1 MDNDIKNV
9 FEDIN
14 NIFISKLQETKS
26 KINDS
31 IEIELFNDCIDTYKR
46 AYRMLN
52 NNRLLDGI
60 VLTRNAF
67 ELMIMLFGI
76 RIDTNVR
83 KEYCRE
89 DSYVRYLE
97 RKKSN
102 KKEKD
107 YLAQSYLRK
116 IILKKYKNIEED
128 YNKIYNTFSKFAH
141 PTIHRNMLRF
151 FEREKVDVILL
162 YLNVIMVLPILFLE
176 ILYEEKIIDNENF
189 QDIVIFK
196 YIIEK
201 ITLIYFCNNID
212 KNKLKEAN
220 KYAFLDI
227 NKDYYKKMEDV
238 IKQEIKDIEKESID
252 NQEKYKKA
260 IEKVF
265 AKVQYHNISK
275 KIINLKLFTEKNINE
290 I

>member
-1 MDNDIKNV
+1 MNNEINDV

-14 NIFISKLQETKS
+14 NIFINKLQEAKQ

-46 AYRMLN
+46 AYRLVD

-67 ELMIMLFGI
+67 ELMMMLFGI
-76 RIDTNVR
+76 RIDANVR
-83 KEYCRE
+83 KEYYRE
-89 DSYVRYLE
+89 NSYERYIE
-97 RKKSN
+97 RVKLN
-102 KKEKD
+102 RKEKD
-107 YLAQSYLRK
+107 YLSQNYLRN

-128 YNKIYNTFSKFAH
+128 YKKIYNVLSKFAH

-162 YLNVIMVLPILFLE
+162 YLNVIMILPMLFLE
-176 ILYEEKIIDNENF
+176 ILNEEKIIVDEAF
-189 QDIVIFK
+189 QDLVIFK

-201 ITLIYFCNNID
+201 LILIYLCNNID
-212 KNKLKEAN
+212 KDKLKEAN

-227 NKDYYKKMEDV
+227 NKDYYKDMEEKIRSEFINIEKD
-238 IKQEIKDIEKESID
+238 IKDNQKKCKE
-252 NQEKYKKA
+252 A
-260 IEKVF
+260 IEKVLS
-265 AKVQYHNISK
+265 KVEYYDITKKLTNL
-275 KIINLKLFTEKNINE
+275 KIINGD
-290 I
+290 